1 MAWTAI
7 FHDCLIVWSTLSSST
22 FLSPFTLN
30 AETIVNFKIHFKCWA
45 FPLVFSKDANSCR
58 NARTGGDAVRRMR
71 ASVAVPRWR
80 VVVLMAPPPTPGFCK
95 GSRCAAAV
103 KQESPPHP
111 PSTPSTPAVSAPRH
125 LPAGK
130 DEPSQTFRPLVVY
143 QKNYTRC
150 FKCGGGGRAMLT
162 LIVWL
167 IRVKQNAVYSISR
180 NAELIR

>member
-1 MAWTAI
+1 MTCHYFPSDKYMFYIVCVLMAWMAI

-45 FPLVFSKDANSCR
+45 FSLVFSKDANSCC

-71 ASVAVPRWR
+71 ASVAVPQWR

-111 PSTPSTPAVSAPRH
+111 PLRAH
-125 LPAGK
+125 LPSLHQDIYQPVRTNPPK
-130 DEPSQTFRPLVVY
+130 PLDRSWFTKKLY
-143 QKNYTRC
+143 
-150 FKCGGGGRAMLT
+150 AMF
-162 LIVWL
+162 
-167 IRVKQNAVYSISR
+167 
-180 NAELIR
+180 